1 MMILIQILILNV
13 IIQQTEQHFLNNYSL
28 KGQCLLIMIQYFYRF
43 LQMVSN
49 YGEFQIME
57 TQH

>member
-13 IIQQTEQHFLNNYSL
+13 IIQQTEQHFLNNYLL

-43 LQMVSN
+43 LQMVFN